1 MGFIKK
7 LSLTVLVFL
16 IVILGL
22 VAVQNIIGNYNYSQS
37 SSLTSQSAE
46 SVVYIQNGVT
56 GVVSITDPFLNRTTN
71 VNVIYYPLDTG
82 SGFVVN
88 SNGYIITALHVVG
101 DLDSLNNQT
110 LKTMDNSDVQR
121 YIERAAVKGYV
132 SEYNS
137 ELSYELANNISG
149 TSHHLDLNTTTDI
162 LNQKN
167 LLKVQSAQ
175 QLIKVN
181 LPGTSST
188 SLNATI
194 VDVGNPRTDD
204 DIALLKISNP
214 VNNLPKLSVS
224 SKKPG
229 IFEGVHIYGY
239 PGIDNAVNSNYEPS
253 VVNPSSSSGLITSET
268 FKNGTNSN
276 TFDISTVYEN
286 IAEWYNVILTPKTAP
301 NSTLY
306 YGTTA
311 ATTDGY
317 SGGPV
322 VNSKNNVLGIIIFS
336 IGSSDTFK
344 QNLRLTS
351 SLFLSSQNIIEIC
364 KKNNITIK
372 VVGS

>member
-1 MGFIKK
+1 MGIIKK
-7 LSLTVLVFL
+7 VSLTILFIL

-22 VAVQNIIGNYNYSQS
+22 IAVQNIIGNYNYSQS

-56 GVVSITDPFLNRTTN
+56 GQVTITDPFLNRTTN
-71 VNVIYYPLDTG
+71 INIIYYPLDTG
-82 SGFVVN
+82 SGFIVN

-110 LKTMDNSDVQR
+110 LKTMDNSDIQR

-132 SEYNS
+132 SEYNPD
-137 ELSYELANNISG
+137 LSYELANNVSG
-149 TSHHLDLNTTTDI
+149 NSHLHLDLNTTTAI

-181 LPGTSST
+181 LPGSNST
-188 SLNATI
+188 SLNASI
-194 VDVGNPRTDD
+194 VDVGNPSTDD
-204 DIALLKISNP
+204 DVALLKIETP
-214 VNNLPKLSVS
+214 LKNLPKLSVN
-224 SKKPG
+224 SKNPG

-239 PGIDNAVNSNYEPS
+239 PGIDNAVNSNYNPS
-253 VVNPSSSSGLITSET
+253 VVTPSSSSGLITSET

-276 TFDISTVYEN
+276 TFNFSTIYEN
-286 IAEWYNVILTPKTAP
+286 IADWYNVILTPKTSP
-301 NSTLY
+301 NNTLY

-311 ATTDGY
+311 VTTSGY

-322 VNSKNNVLGIIIFS
+322 VDSKNNVLGIIIFS
-336 IGSSDTFK
+336 IGSEDVFK
-344 QNLRLTS
+344 QDIRITS
-351 SLFLSSQNIIEIC
+351 SLFLSSQNIIKIC
-364 KKNNITIK
+364 KKNNIPIK
-372 VVGS
+372 IV

>member
-1 MGFIKK
+1 MGIIKK
-7 LSLTVLVFL
+7 VSLTILVIL

-22 VAVQNIIGNYNYSQS
+22 VAVQNIIGNNNYSQS

-56 GVVSITDPFLNRTTN
+56 GQVTITDPFLNRTTN
-71 VNVIYYPLDTG
+71 INIIYYPLDTG
-82 SGFVVN
+82 SGFIVN

-132 SEYNS
+132 SEYNPD
-137 ELSYELANNISG
+137 LSYELANNVSG
-149 TSHHLDLNTTTDI
+149 NSHLHLDLNTTTAI

-188 SLNATI
+188 SLNASI
-194 VDVGNPRTDD
+194 VDVGNPSTDD
-204 DIALLKISNP
+204 DVALLKIETSLK
-214 VNNLPKLSVS
+214 NLPKLSVN
-224 SKKPG
+224 SKNPG

-239 PGIDNAVNSNYEPS
+239 PGLDNAVNSNYNPS
-253 VVNPSSSSGLITSET
+253 LVTPSSSSGLITSET
-268 FKNGTNSN
+268 FKNGSNSN
-276 TFDISTVYEN
+276 TFDFSTIYEN
-286 IAEWYNVILTPKTAP
+286 IEDWYNVILTPKTSP
-301 NSTLY
+301 NNTLY

-311 ATTDGY
+311 VTTSGY

-322 VNSKNNVLGIIIFS
+322 VDSKNNVLGIIIFS
-336 IGSSDTFK
+336 IGSEDVFK
-344 QNLRLTS
+344 QDLRITS
-351 SLFLSSQNIIEIC
+351 SLFLSSQNIIKIC
-364 KKNNITIK
+364 KKNNIPIK
-372 VVGS
+372 VV

>member
-1 MGFIKK
+1 MGIIKK
-7 LSLTVLVFL
+7 VSLTILVIL

-56 GVVSITDPFLNRTTN
+56 GQVTITDPFLNRTTN
-71 VNVIYYPLDTG
+71 INIIYYPLDTG
-82 SGFVVN
+82 SGFIVN

-132 SEYNS
+132 SEYNPD
-137 ELSYELANNISG
+137 LSYELANNVSG
-149 TSHHLDLNTTTDI
+149 NSNLHLDLNTTTAI

-181 LPGTSST
+181 LPGSSST
-188 SLNATI
+188 SLNASI
-194 VDVGNPRTDD
+194 VDVGNPSTDD
-204 DIALLKISNP
+204 DVALLKIETP
-214 VNNLPKLSVS
+214 LKNLPKLSVN
-224 SKKPG
+224 SKNPG

-239 PGIDNAVNSNYEPS
+239 PGIDNAVNSNYDPS
-253 VVNPSSSSGLITSET
+253 VVTPSSSSGLITSET
-268 FKNGTNSN
+268 FKNGANSN
-276 TFDISTVYEN
+276 TFDFSTVYEN
-286 IAEWYNVILTPKTAP
+286 IADWYNVILTPKTSP
-301 NSTLY
+301 NNTLY

-311 ATTDGY
+311 ATTSGY

-322 VNSKNNVLGIIIFS
+322 VDSKNNVLGIIIFS
-336 IGSSDTFK
+336 IGSEDVFK
-344 QNLRLTS
+344 QDIRITS
-351 SLFLSSQNIIEIC
+351 SLFLSSQNIIKIC
-364 KKNNITIK
+364 KKNNIPIK
-372 VVGS
+372 IV

>member
-1 MGFIKK
+1 MGIIKK
-7 LSLTVLVFL
+7 ISLTILVVL

-56 GVVSITDPFLNRTTN
+56 GQVTITDPFLNRTTN
-71 VNVIYYPLDTG
+71 INIIYYPLDTG
-82 SGFVVN
+82 SGFIVN

-110 LKTMDNSDVQR
+110 LKRMDNSDVQH

-132 SEYNS
+132 SEYNPD
-137 ELSYELANNISG
+137 LSYELANNVSG
-149 TSHHLDLNTTTDI
+149 NSHLHLDLNTTTDI
-162 LNQKN
+162 LNRKN

-188 SLNATI
+188 SLNASI
-194 VDVGNPRTDD
+194 VDVGNPSTDD
-204 DIALLKISNP
+204 DVALLKIETSLK
-214 VNNLPKLSVS
+214 NLPKLSVN
-224 SKKPG
+224 SKNPG

-239 PGIDNAVNSNYEPS
+239 PGLDNAVNSNYNPS
-253 VVNPSSSSGLITSET
+253 LVTPSSSSGLITSET
-268 FKNGTNSN
+268 FKNGSNSN
-276 TFDISTVYEN
+276 TFDFSTIYEN
-286 IAEWYNVILTPKTAP
+286 IEDWYNVILTPKTFP
-301 NSTLY
+301 NNTLY

-311 ATTDGY
+311 VTTSGY

-322 VNSKNNVLGIIIFS
+322 VDSKNNVLGIIIFS
-336 IGSSDTFK
+336 IGSEDVFK
-344 QNLRLTS
+344 QDLRITS
-351 SLFLSSQNIIEIC
+351 SLFLSSQNIIKIC
-364 KKNNITIK
+364 KKNNIPIK
-372 VVGS
+372 VV

>member
-1 MGFIKK
+1 MGIIKK
-7 LSLTVLVFL
+7 VSLTILVIL

-22 VAVQNIIGNYNYSQS
+22 VAVQNIIGNNNYSQS
-37 SSLTSQSAE
+37 SSLTSQSAD

-56 GVVSITDPFLNRTTN
+56 GQVTITDPFLNRTTN
-71 VNVIYYPLDTG
+71 INIIYYPLDTG
-82 SGFVVN
+82 SGFIVN

-132 SEYNS
+132 SEYNPD
-137 ELSYELANNISG
+137 LSYELANNVSG
-149 TSHHLDLNTTTDI
+149 NSHLHLDLNTTTAI

-188 SLNATI
+188 SLNASI
-194 VDVGNPRTDD
+194 VDVGNPSTDD
-204 DIALLKISNP
+204 DVALLKIETSLK
-214 VNNLPKLSVS
+214 NLPKLSVN
-224 SKKPG
+224 SKNPG

-239 PGIDNAVNSNYEPS
+239 PGLDNAVNSNYNPS
-253 VVNPSSSSGLITSET
+253 LVTPSSSSGLITSET
-268 FKNGTNSN
+268 FKNGSNSN
-276 TFDISTVYEN
+276 TFDFSTIYEN
-286 IAEWYNVILTPKTAP
+286 IEDWYNVILTPKTSP
-301 NSTLY
+301 NNTLY

-311 ATTDGY
+311 VTTSGY

-322 VNSKNNVLGIIIFS
+322 VDSKNNVLGIIIFS
-336 IGSSDTFK
+336 IGSEDVFK
-344 QNLRLTS
+344 QDLRITS
-351 SLFLSSQNIIEIC
+351 SLFLSSQNIIKIC
-364 KKNNITIK
+364 KKNNIPIK
-372 VVGS
+372 VV

>member
-1 MGFIKK
+1 MGIIKK
-7 LSLTVLVFL
+7 ISLTILVVL

-56 GVVSITDPFLNRTTN
+56 GQVTITDPFLNRTTN
-71 VNVIYYPLDTG
+71 VNIIYYPLDTG
-82 SGFVVN
+82 SGFIVN

-110 LKTMDNSDVQR
+110 LKRMDNSDVQH

-132 SEYNS
+132 SEYNPD
-137 ELSYELANNISG
+137 LSYELANNVSG
-149 TSHHLDLNTTTDI
+149 NSHLHLDLNTTTDI
-162 LNQKN
+162 LNRKN
-167 LLKVQSAQ
+167 LLKVQTAQ

-188 SLNATI
+188 SLNASI
-194 VDVGNPRTDD
+194 VDVGNPSTDD
-204 DIALLKISNP
+204 DIALLKIETP
-214 VNNLPKLSVS
+214 LKNLPKLSVN
-224 SKKPG
+224 SKNPG

-239 PGIDNAVNSNYEPS
+239 PGIDNAVNSNYNPS
-253 VVNPSSSSGLITSET
+253 VVTPSSSSGLITSET

-276 TFDISTVYEN
+276 TFNFSTIYEN
-286 IAEWYNVILTPKTAP
+286 IADWYNVILTPKTSP

-311 ATTDGY
+311 VTTSGY

-322 VNSKNNVLGIIIFS
+322 VDSKNNVLGIIIFS
-336 IGSSDTFK
+336 IGSEDAFK
-344 QNLRLTS
+344 QNIRITS
-351 SLFLSSQNIIEIC
+351 SLFLSSQNIIKIC
-364 KKNNITIK
+364 KKNNIPLE
-372 VVGS
+372 VV

>member
-1 MGFIKK
+1 MGIIKK
-7 LSLTVLVFL
+7 VSLTILVIL

-56 GVVSITDPFLNRTTN
+56 GQVTITDPFLNRTTN
-71 VNVIYYPLDTG
+71 INIIYYPLDTG
-82 SGFVVN
+82 SGFIVN

-132 SEYNS
+132 SEYNPD
-137 ELSYELANNISG
+137 LSYELANNVSG
-149 TSHHLDLNTTTDI
+149 NSHLHLDLNTTTAI

-188 SLNATI
+188 SLNASI
-194 VDVGNPRTDD
+194 VDVGNPSTDD
-204 DIALLKISNP
+204 DVALLKIETSLK
-214 VNNLPKLSVS
+214 NLPKLSVN
-224 SKKPG
+224 SKNPG

-239 PGIDNAVNSNYEPS
+239 PGLDNAVNSNYNPS
-253 VVNPSSSSGLITSET
+253 LVTPSSSSGLITSET
-268 FKNGTNSN
+268 FKNGSNSN
-276 TFDISTVYEN
+276 TFDFSTIYEN
-286 IAEWYNVILTPKTAP
+286 IEDWYNVILTPKTSP
-301 NSTLY
+301 NNTLY

-311 ATTDGY
+311 VTTSGY

-322 VNSKNNVLGIIIFS
+322 VDSKNNVLGIIIFS
-336 IGSSDTFK
+336 IGSEDVFK
-344 QNLRLTS
+344 QDLRITS
-351 SLFLSSQNIIEIC
+351 SLFLSSQNIIKIC
-364 KKNNITIK
+364 KKNNIPIK
-372 VVGS
+372 VV

>member
-1 MGFIKK
+1 MGIIKK
-7 LSLTVLVFL
+7 ISLTILVVL

-56 GVVSITDPFLNRTTN
+56 GQVTITDPFLNRTTN
-71 VNVIYYPLDTG
+71 INIIYYPLDTG
-82 SGFVVN
+82 SGFIVN

-110 LKTMDNSDVQR
+110 LKRMDNSDVQH

-132 SEYNS
+132 SEYNPD
-137 ELSYELANNISG
+137 LSYELANNVSG
-149 TSHHLDLNTTTDI
+149 NSHLHLDLNTTTDI
-162 LNQKN
+162 LNRKN
-167 LLKVQSAQ
+167 LLKVQTAQ

-188 SLNATI
+188 SLNASV
-194 VDVGNPRTDD
+194 VDVGNPSTDD
-204 DIALLKISNP
+204 DVALLKIETP
-214 VNNLPKLSVS
+214 LKNLPKLSVN
-224 SKKPG
+224 SKNPG

-239 PGIDNAVNSNYEPS
+239 PGIDNAVNSNYNPS
-253 VVNPSSSSGLITSET
+253 VVTPSSSSGLITSET

-276 TFDISTVYEN
+276 TFNFSTIYEN
-286 IAEWYNVILTPKTAP
+286 IEDWYNVILTPKTSP
-301 NSTLY
+301 NNTLY

-311 ATTDGY
+311 VTTSGY

-322 VNSKNNVLGIIIFS
+322 VDSKNNVLGIIIFS
-336 IGSSDTFK
+336 IGSEDAFK
-344 QNLRLTS
+344 QNIKITS
-351 SLFLSSQNIIEIC
+351 SLFLSSQNIIKIC
-364 KKNNITIK
+364 KKNNIPLK
-372 VVGS
+372 VV

>member
-1 MGFIKK
+1 MGIIKK
-7 LSLTVLVFL
+7 ISLTILVVL

-56 GVVSITDPFLNRTTN
+56 GQVTITDPFLNRTTN
-71 VNVIYYPLDTG
+71 VNIIYYPLDTG
-82 SGFVVN
+82 SGFIVN

-110 LKTMDNSDVQR
+110 LKRMDNSDVQH

-132 SEYNS
+132 SEYNPD
-137 ELSYELANNISG
+137 LSYELANNVSG
-149 TSHHLDLNTTTDI
+149 NSHLHLDLNTTTDI
-162 LNQKN
+162 LNRKN

-188 SLNATI
+188 SLNASI
-194 VDVGNPRTDD
+194 VDVGNPSTDD
-204 DIALLKISNP
+204 DVALLKIETP
-214 VNNLPKLSVS
+214 LKNLPKLSVN
-224 SKKPG
+224 SKNPG

-239 PGIDNAVNSNYEPS
+239 PGIDNAVNSNYNPS
-253 VVNPSSSSGLITSET
+253 VVTPSSSSGLITSET

-276 TFDISTVYEN
+276 TFNFSTIYEN
-286 IAEWYNVILTPKTAP
+286 IADWYNVILTPKTSP
-301 NSTLY
+301 NNTLY

-311 ATTDGY
+311 VTTSGY

-322 VNSKNNVLGIIIFS
+322 VDSKNNVLGIIIFS
-336 IGSSDTFK
+336 IGSEDAFK
-344 QNLRLTS
+344 QNIRITS
-351 SLFLSSQNIIEIC
+351 SLFLSSQNIIKIC
-364 KKNNITIK
+364 KKNNIPLK
-372 VVGS
+372 VV

>member
-1 MGFIKK
+1 MGIIKK
-7 LSLTVLVFL
+7 VSLTILVIL

-56 GVVSITDPFLNRTTN
+56 GQVTITDPFLNKTTN
-71 VNVIYYPLDTG
+71 VNIIYYPLDTG
-82 SGFVVN
+82 SGFIVN

-132 SEYNS
+132 SEYNPD
-137 ELSYELANNISG
+137 LSYELANNVSG
-149 TSHHLDLNTTTDI
+149 NSHLHLDLNTTTAI

-188 SLNATI
+188 SLNASI
-194 VDVGNPRTDD
+194 VDVGNPSTDD
-204 DIALLKISNP
+204 DVALLKIETSLK
-214 VNNLPKLSVS
+214 NLPKLSVN
-224 SKKPG
+224 SKNPG

-239 PGIDNAVNSNYEPS
+239 PGLDNAVNSNYNPS
-253 VVNPSSSSGLITSET
+253 LVTPSSSSGLITSET
-268 FKNGTNSN
+268 FKNGSNSN
-276 TFDISTVYEN
+276 TFDFSTIYEN
-286 IAEWYNVILTPKTAP
+286 IEDWYNVILTPKTSP
-301 NSTLY
+301 NNTLY

-311 ATTDGY
+311 VTTSGY

-322 VNSKNNVLGIIIFS
+322 VDSKNNVLGIIIFS
-336 IGSSDTFK
+336 IGSEDVFK
-344 QNLRLTS
+344 QDLRITS
-351 SLFLSSQNIIEIC
+351 SLFLSSQNIIKIC
-364 KKNNITIK
+364 KKNNIPIK
-372 VVGS
+372 VV

>member
-1 MGFIKK
+1 MGIIKK
-7 LSLTVLVFL
+7 VSLTILVIL

-22 VAVQNIIGNYNYSQS
+22 VAVQNIIGNNNYSQS
-37 SSLTSQSAE
+37 SSLTSQSAD

-56 GVVSITDPFLNRTTN
+56 GQVTITDPFLNRTTN
-71 VNVIYYPLDTG
+71 INIIYYPLDTG
-82 SGFVVN
+82 SGFIVN

-132 SEYNS
+132 SEYNPD
-137 ELSYELANNISG
+137 LSYELANNVSG
-149 TSHHLDLNTTTDI
+149 NSHLHLDLNTTTAI

-188 SLNATI
+188 SLNASI
-194 VDVGNPRTDD
+194 VDVGNPSTDD
-204 DIALLKISNP
+204 DVALLKIETSLK
-214 VNNLPKLSVS
+214 NLPKLSVN
-224 SKKPG
+224 SKNPG

-239 PGIDNAVNSNYEPS
+239 PGLDNAVNSNYNPS
-253 VVNPSSSSGLITSET
+253 LVTPSSSSGLITSET
-268 FKNGTNSN
+268 FKNGSNSN
-276 TFDISTVYEN
+276 TFDFSTIYEN
-286 IAEWYNVILTPKTAP
+286 IEDWYNVILTPKTFP
-301 NSTLY
+301 NNTLY

-311 ATTDGY
+311 VTTSGY

-322 VNSKNNVLGIIIFS
+322 VDSKNNVLGIIIFS
-336 IGSSDTFK
+336 IGSEDVFK
-344 QNLRLTS
+344 QDLRITS
-351 SLFLSSQNIIEIC
+351 SLFLSSQNIIKIC
-364 KKNNITIK
+364 KKNNIPIK
-372 VVGS
+372 VV